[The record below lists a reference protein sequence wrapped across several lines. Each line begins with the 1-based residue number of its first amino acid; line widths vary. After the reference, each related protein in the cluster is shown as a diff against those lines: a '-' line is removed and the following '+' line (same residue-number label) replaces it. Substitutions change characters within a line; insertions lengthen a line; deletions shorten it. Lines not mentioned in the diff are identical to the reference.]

1 MSGPQTR
8 VRRRR
13 RAAIAA
19 VAITLALPSAAH
31 AATAMPL
38 SIVDEHEPLGPGIE
52 LAHQKYLAS
61 TGWVD
66 RQVLTVDLANPA
78 VTTDLL
84 HADKVAQGSAL
95 TKQANR
101 VGAVAGVNGD
111 FFDIGNSGASL
122 GFEIAG
128 GQLRKSGTR
137 NNGQSVGVT
146 QGGVGK
152 LMNLALAAKATF
164 GGSDRPIAGFNQVGV
179 PDNAIGAYTSDW
191 GEYDRQTNAGGA
203 AGVATTAEVWV
214 ADGKVTK
221 AATAPGAG
229 KGTLPDGT
237 TALVGRGSGATALRT
252 LAVGDD
258 VALSYGVSPE
268 MEDRFTFAVGTDAQ
282 LVRGGEPVP
291 DAEANAGAS
300 GASIAPRTSIGFKDG
315 GKTMILLTVDGPGG
329 TGKGGATLP
338 QVAKMMDD
346 LGAETAVNLDGGG
359 STTMVGRRLGA
370 FDATVRNVPSD
381 GGERSDPNG
390 VGVFV
395 KPGNGQ
401 VEDLVVAPA
410 AGGEPTVFPG
420 MHRAFT
426 ATAVDSNQAPVKLDR
441 GDVRWS
447 AAAGSVENGAFQ
459 APADG
464 GRTVTLRATTSSAR
478 TDTKVRVLDR
488 LDQLEL
494 SSKRLSIPET
504 TSAPTTL
511 TVTGRDAHGFTAPI
525 DASDLELDYDRKV
538 VKVQPQDD
546 ALRIVPVA
554 KGATVVSVTAGGTTV
569 QLPTTVGVET
579 KTLHEFDGE
588 NEDKDWTAN
597 GTSGFAKTLSKAP
610 EGLRLDYKAQRNF
623 GVTRASGASV
633 LNVPGQPLRLRWH
646 VWSEDATEYSNMAWV
661 DASGTRNA
669 KLQSGVKPGWND
681 LVWTLPSNTKFPIK
695 VTEFQLVETGT
706 ARQQDG
712 AFVLDRVEYDAA
724 PEVELPAEAPLHQDP
739 LLSPDGETNG
749 KDDWSF
755 ATLSDVQ
762 FTAADPTLAKVGV
775 AALKRIRREKPDL
788 VVLNGDI
795 TDEGAPEDL
804 TLARKTLE
812 DGGCQLIEAG
822 KEPAAD
828 STPDASSGKVP
839 CYYVPGNHEAYAKAG
854 QGTLD
859 AWKAEFG
866 APYRT
871 FDHKGTRFILLNS
884 ALGSLRGSDF
894 GQLQMFQDALES
906 AKKDDSIDNVMVFAH
921 HPVDDPAETKASQL
935 GDRTEVQLIEE
946 LLTDFRQDSD
956 KGAAMAGSHAQIL
969 DVHRVEGVPYTV
981 LPSSGKSP
989 YGVPDRGGV
998 TGWLNW
1004 HVDRDTDADGQW
1016 LTADARAFASQITL
1030 NTPASVE
1037 VGTSATL
1044 SGSLRQP
1051 SGVNQN
1057 GSRIVPLAYPISV
1070 HWQETAEL
1078 AVGSGDA
1085 AIEAARRA
1093 GKVAILDPRTRE
1105 LTGLKRGTVKVA
1117 VAEESMREHTDEAS
1131 LAPVTAEKTIEVVP
1145 YAGPGPRFS
1154 ANVPVFSAQPTGTV
1168 SPGQLVTVKNEG
1180 DEPLRISDVTIKA
1193 ADAGSE
1199 GDFLLATNACR
1210 DAEIAPGASCTVM
1223 VRFAPARQK
1232 ATSKAQLVFATNTAE
1247 REHTVALTGEST
1259 DLPRGENG
1267 TDGLNGADGADGAT
1281 GPQGPAGATGATGV
1295 GAPGLPGPQ
1304 GIPGLQGQRGEKGAR
1319 GPKGE
1324 SARVRVTCKLVN
1336 RRRSVR
1342 CTVTDVSSRSAAGT
1356 KTSKSR
1362 VEATVTVAGRS
1373 RTVTRTGT
1381 VRMTVNAGTRLTTR
1395 SRVEV
1400 RTSVGGASGKVVV
1413 RGAGKRTAALR

>member
-1 MSGPQTR
+1 MSGSPTR
-8 VRRRR
+8 ARRLRPR
-13 RAAIAA
+13 TAIAA

-31 AATAMPL
+31 AAATVPL
-38 SIVDEHEPLGPGIE
+38 SIVDDHEPLGPGVE

-66 RQVLTVDLANPA
+66 RQVLTVDLADPA

-84 HADKVAQGSAL
+84 HADKIAQGSAL

-146 QGGVGK
+146 QGGVGR
-152 LMNLALAAKATF
+152 LLNLALSAKATF
-164 GGSDRPIAGFNQVGV
+164 GGADHAITGFNQVGIGT
-179 PDNAIGAYTSDW
+179 NGIGAYTPEW
-191 GEYDRQTNAGGA
+191 GDYDRQTNAGGA
-203 AGVATTAEVWV
+203 ANVASTAEVWV

-221 AATAPGAG
+221 AATDPGAG

-237 TALVGRGSGATALRT
+237 TALVGRESGATALRT
-252 LAVGDD
+252 LQVGDA
-258 VALSYGVSPE
+258 VELAYAVSPD
-268 MEDRFTFAVGTDAQ
+268 MEDRFKFAVGTDAQ
-282 LVRGGEPVP
+282 LVRDGAAVP

-300 GASIAPRTSIGFKDG
+300 GASIAPRTAIGFKDG

-338 QVAKMMDD
+338 QVAKMLDD

-359 STTMVGRRLGA
+359 STTMVGRPLGA
-370 FDATVRNVPSD
+370 FEATVRNVPSD
-381 GGERSDPNG
+381 GYERSDPNG

-401 VEDLVVAPA
+401 VEDLVVTP
-410 AGGEPTVFPG
+410 AGGGEATVFPD
-420 MHRAFT
+420 MHRAFN
-426 ATAVDSNQAPVKLDR
+426 AAAVDSNQTPVELER
-441 GDVRWS
+441 GEVRWS
-447 AAAGSVENGAFQ
+447 ASAGTVDGGALK

-464 GRTVTLRATTSSAR
+464 DRTVTLRATSSTAR
-478 TDTKVRVLDR
+478 TDTKVRVLGK

-494 SSKRLSIPET
+494 STGRLSIAEA

-511 TVTGRDAHGFTAPI
+511 KVTGRDAHGFTAPI
-525 DASDLELDYDRKV
+525 EASDLELDFDPKV
-538 VKVQPQDD
+538 VKVQPQGD
-546 ALRIVPVA
+546 ALRVVPVA
-554 KGATVVSVTAGGTTV
+554 TGATVISVTAGGKTV

-579 KTLHEFDGE
+579 KTLHEFDAE
-588 NEDKDWTAN
+588 DEDKLWTVN
-597 GTSGFAKTLSKAP
+597 GTSGFAKTISKAP
-610 EGLRLDYKAQRNF
+610 EGLRLDYKAQRNM
-623 GVTRASGASV
+623 GVTRLAAASPLA
-633 LNVPGQPLRLRWH
+633 VPGQPLRIRWR
-646 VWSEDATEYSNMAWV
+646 VWSEDATEYSNMYWT
-661 DASGTRNA
+661 DAEGKSSGQ
-669 KLQSGVKPGWND
+669 LQPGVKAGWND
-681 LVWTLPSNTKFPIK
+681 LVWTLPANTKFPIK
-695 VTEFQLVETGT
+695 ITQFQLIETNT
-706 ARQQDG
+706 SRQQDG
-712 AFVLDRVEYDAA
+712 AFVLDNVQYDAA
-724 PEVELPAEAPLHQDP
+724 PDVELPAEAPLHEDP
-739 LLSPDGETNG
+739 LLSPDGRTNG

-755 ATLSDVQ
+755 ATLSDIQ

-775 AALKRIRREKPDL
+775 AALERIRREKPDL

-812 DGGCQLIEAG
+812 DGGCELIEVG
-822 KEPAAD
+822 EEPAAD
-828 STPDASSGKVP
+828 STPDASTGKVP

-866 APYRT
+866 KPYRT

-894 GQLQMFQDALES
+894 DQLQMFQDALES
-906 AKKDDSIDNVMVFAH
+906 AKEDNSVDNVMVFAH

-935 GDRTEVQLIEE
+935 GDRTEVQLVEQ
-946 LLTDFRQDSD
+946 LLTDFREDSD
-956 KGAAMAGSHAQIL
+956 KGAAMVGSHAQIL

-1004 HVDRDTDADGQW
+1004 SVDRDADADGQW
-1016 LTADARAFASQITL
+1016 LTADARAFAAKITL
-1030 NTPASVE
+1030 NAPETVE

-1044 SGSLRQP
+1044 SGSLVQP

-1057 GSRIVPLAYPISV
+1057 GTRIVPLAYPISV
-1070 HWQETAEL
+1070 HWQESDAL

-1085 AIEAARRA
+1085 AVDAARRA

-1105 LTGLKRGTVKVA
+1105 LTALRRGTVKVA
-1117 VAEESMREHTDEAS
+1117 VSEESMREYTDEAS

-1168 SPGQLVTVKNEG
+1168 SPGQVVTVTNEG
-1180 DEPLRISDVTIKA
+1180 DEPLKLSDVAVKA
-1193 ADAGSE
+1193 SDAGSE

-1223 VRFAPARQK
+1223 VRFAPARRN
-1232 ATSKAQLVFATNTAE
+1232 ATSNAELVFATNTAE
-1247 REHTVALTGEST
+1247 REHRVALTGVST
-1259 DLPRGENG
+1259 DLPRGEDG
-1267 TDGLNGADGADGAT
+1267 TDGLDGTDGADGAT
-1281 GPQGPAGATGATGV
+1281 GPQGPAG
-1295 GAPGLPGPQ
+1295 PQ
-1304 GIPGLQGQRGEKGAR
+1304 G
-1319 GPKGE
+1319 
-1324 SARVRVTCKLVN
+1324 
-1336 RRRSVR
+1336 
-1342 CTVTDVSSRSAAGT
+1342 
-1356 KTSKSR
+1356 
-1362 VEATVTVAGRS
+1362 
-1373 RTVTRTGT
+1373 
-1381 VRMTVNAGTRLTTR
+1381 
-1395 SRVEV
+1395 
-1400 RTSVGGASGKVVV
+1400 
-1413 RGAGKRTAALR
+1413 